1 MSRFPSSFIDE
12 LVAKND
18 IVSVVSEYVQLT
30 RKAGRFWACCP
41 FHGEKTPSFS
51 VSPDRQMY
59 YCFGCHAGGSVINF
73 VMEMDKLSYVD
84 AIKQLAS
91 RVGMELPEE
100 VDDEKLRYDR
110 AKRERLWG
118 VCKEAAI
125 IFNQQLYLPMGKAGL
140 AYFSKRGLDA
150 GVIKRFGL
158 GYAAESWDILIKQ
171 LLGKG
176 FSEDELIEAGLAQR
190 GKSGG
195 IYDAFRNRV
204 MFPIIAVNSKVIGF
218 GARTMGSDEPK
229 YLNTGETLIFN
240 KRQNLYGLNM
250 QKGKRIDDLLLVEGY
265 MDVISLNAH
274 GVTNAVASLGTA
286 FTSQQARLIKRFSE
300 KVYVCYDGDSAGQSA
315 SLRSLDILS
324 QAGLKVRIITIPD
337 GLDPDEF
344 IRQRGSEEFN
354 VLKST
359 AQPINAY
366 KLNRIAA
373 RFDLK
378 SEDGREEYVKQAC
391 AFIKALEPIER
402 ERYASVVSKVSGISK
417 DTVRAQ
423 CMLSAP
429 VNAGSAPYS
438 ENNQGNLRDNRI
450 ASRKERESPIVKE
463 ELMLVSCMLLSR
475 GDTQSINNAMANA
488 GLTFTSDALIEFI
501 AAINEEYIL
510 SPTLPLSWLT
520 KHELSQEAAA
530 AAAQAMNIKISEPER
545 TVNDCVKTMSVRKAE
560 SELIDIQAE
569 YSKDT
574 SNGELAKEYF
584 AATER
589 LAKLKRGV

>member
-1 MSRFPSSFIDE
+1 MSRFPSSFLDE
-12 LVAKND
+12 LIAKND
-18 IVSVVSEYVQLT
+18 IVAVVSEYIQLS

-51 VSPDRQMY
+51 VNPDKQMY

-100 VDDEKLRYDR
+100 VDDEKLRQDR
-110 AKRERLWG
+110 AKRERLWAA
-118 VCKEAAI
+118 CKEAAI
-125 IFNQQLYLPMGKAGL
+125 IFNQQLYSPIGNAGL
-140 AYFSKRGLDA
+140 SYFTKRGLNA

-158 GYAAESWDILIKQ
+158 GYSAQSWDMLIKQ
-171 LLGKG
+171 LSGKG
-176 FSEDELIEAGLAQR
+176 FSEDELVEAGLAQR

-195 IYDAFRNRV
+195 IYDAFRDRV
-204 MFPIIAVNSKVIGF
+204 MFPIIGVNSKVIGF

-240 KRQNLYGLNM
+240 KRMNLYGLNM

-265 MDVISLNAH
+265 MDVISLNAG

-286 FTSQQARLIKRFSE
+286 FTAQQARLIKRFCQ
-300 KVYVCYDGDSAGQSA
+300 KVYVCYDGDSAGQNA

-324 QAGLKVRIITIPD
+324 QAGLNVRIITIPD

-344 IRQRGSEEFN
+344 IRQRGDEEFSA
-354 VLKST
+354 LKSA

-366 KLNRIAA
+366 KLDKIAT
-373 RFDLK
+373 RFDLMT
-378 SEDGREEYVKQAC
+378 EDGREEYVKQAC
-391 AFIKALEPIER
+391 AFIRTLEPVEK
-402 ERYASVVSKVSGISK
+402 ERYASVVSKTSGISK

-423 CMLSAP
+423 CMLLAP
-429 VNAGSAPYS
+429 SDTEHYAG
-438 ENNQGNLRDNRI
+438 NIQGNLRDNRS

-463 ELMLVSCMLLSR
+463 ELMLASCMLLSR
-475 GDTQSINNAMANA
+475 DTAKRVEDAMNRAE
-488 GLTFTSDALIEFI
+488 LTFTSDALGEFI
-501 AAINEEYIL
+501 AAMNEEYLL
-510 SPTLPLSWLT
+510 SPTLPPSWLT
-520 KHELSQEAAA
+520 KHEFDQETAA
-530 AAAQAMNIKISEPER
+530 AAAQAMSIKVLEPER
-545 TVNDCVKTMSVRKAE
+545 TVSDCIKTMTIRKAQ
-560 SELIDIQAE
+560 SELIYIQTE

-574 SNGELAKEYF
+574 SNSELAKEYF

>member
-12 LVAKND
+12 LIAKND

-51 VSPDRQMY
+51 VSPDKQMY
-59 YCFGCHAGGSVINF
+59 YCFGCHVGGSVINF
-73 VMEMDKLSYVD
+73 VMEMDKLSYID

-91 RVGMELPEE
+91 RAGMELPEE
-100 VDDEKLRYDR
+100 VDDEKLRQDR
-110 AKRERLWG
+110 AKRERLWAA
-118 VCKEAAI
+118 CKEAAI
-125 IFNQQLYLPMGKAGL
+125 IFNKQLYSPIGKAGL
-140 AYFSKRGLDA
+140 SYFAKRGLNA
-150 GVIKRFGL
+150 NVIKRFGL
-158 GYAAESWDILIKQ
+158 GYAAESWDMLIKQ
-171 LLGKG
+171 LLSKG
-176 FSEDELIEAGLAQR
+176 FSEDELVEAGLAQR

-265 MDVISLNAH
+265 MDVISLNAG
-274 GVTNAVASLGTA
+274 GVSNAVASLGTA
-286 FTSQQARLIKRFSE
+286 FTAQQARLIKRFSQ
-300 KVYVCYDGDSAGQSA
+300 KVYVCYDGDSAGQNA

-324 QAGLKVRIITIPD
+324 QAGLNVRIVTIPD

-344 IRQRGSEEFN
+344 IRQRGGNEFN
-354 VLKST
+354 LLKSA

-366 KLNRIAA
+366 KLDKIAA
-373 RFDLK
+373 RFDLNA
-378 SEDGREEYVKQAC
+378 EDGREEYVKQAC
-391 AFIKALEPIER
+391 AFIKTLEPVER
-402 ERYASVVSKVSGISK
+402 ERYASVVAKASGISK
-417 DTVRAQ
+417 ETVRAQ
-423 CMLSAP
+423 CMLSTPA
-429 VNAGSAPYS
+429 SAAAA
-438 ENNQGNLRDNRI
+438 QGNSQGKLRDNRS
-450 ASRKERESPIVKE
+450 ASRKERESPIIKE
-463 ELMLVSCMLLSR
+463 ELMLASCMLLSR
-475 GDTQSINNAMANA
+475 DFAQSIAAAMKAA
-488 GLTFTSDALIEFI
+488 GLTFTNDALLEFI
-501 AAINEEYIL
+501 EAMNEEYL
-510 SPTLPLSWLT
+510 ASPKLPLSWLT
-520 KHELSQEAAA
+520 KHELGQEAAA
-530 AAAQAMNIKISEPER
+530 AAAQALNMKVLEPER
-545 TVNDCVKTMSVRKAE
+545 TVSDCVNTMTVRKAQ

-569 YSKDT
+569 YAKDT